1 MACEMDFA
9 FGMKCISCTSFCCN
23 GGFRGDEVHFVYVM
37 ERESGVLAQNAKMKD
52 TKCTS
57 LRLLGRRPGNEGHEM
72 HFASVM

>member
-1 MACEMDFA
+1 
-9 FGMKCISCTSFCCN
+9 
-23 GGFRGDEVHFVYVM
+23 M